1 MCCGQKRSALRSNP
15 IQRTAPPVPQTVSSH
30 SMDPSRARVILPQSG
45 MQSSSGI
52 RYLGSS
58 PLRVRGPV
66 TGRQYEFS
74 GSHPVHSIDPRD
86 AALLLRTRFFGP
98 A

>member
-1 MCCGQKRSALRSNP
+1 MPTMR
-15 IQRTAPPVPQTVSSH
+15 TVSQNATINTQ
-30 SMDPSRARVILPQSG
+30 ARGIQPQSG
-45 MQSSSGI
+45 RQSSLGI

-66 TGRQYEFS
+66 TGRQYEFA
-74 GSHPVHSIDPRD
+74 GSHPVQSIDPRD

-98 A
+98 TK

>member
-15 IQRTAPPVPQTVSSH
+15 MVSQH
-30 SMDPSRARVILPQSG
+30 PIINTQARVSQPQAG
-45 MQSSSGI
+45 TQSSMGI
-52 RYLGSS
+52 RYVGSS

-86 AALLLRTRFFGP
+86 AALLLRTRFFRP
-98 A
+98 MQ